1 MKKKAFTK
9 TKSMIT
15 ALSVVVLLLVAY
27 CIYSRPMTITQ
38 LYPMLTLDKCSGI
51 EGYYR
56 DGTGKDLEKFAIEK
70 NSEEFEL
77 LCDLLYKR
85 EYSRSL
91 RDLLP
96 RGTRIH
102 RTEPDDFQWE
112 VMFHFD
118 TVELPDGNCG
128 SGTLLRI
135 QYWYG
140 ELDIHFD
147 DGIRSC
153 HTSKQDAWAKEVF
166 DAIQQDK

>member
-1 MKKKAFTK
+1 MKKKALLK
-9 TKSMIT
+9 PKSLIT
-15 ALSVVVLLLVAY
+15 IFVVVVLLLVAY
-27 CIYSRPMTITQ
+27 FIYSRPMTITQ

-102 RTEPDDFQWE
+102 PSEPGDFEWE

-118 TVELPDGNCG
+118 AIEFSDGNVG
-128 SGTLLRI
+128 SGPLLQI

-140 ELDIHFD
+140 ELDIENSVFED
-147 DGIRSC
+147 QRFC
-153 HTSKQDAWAKEVF
+153 HTDEQDAWAKE
-166 DAIQQDK
+166 ILYIIR